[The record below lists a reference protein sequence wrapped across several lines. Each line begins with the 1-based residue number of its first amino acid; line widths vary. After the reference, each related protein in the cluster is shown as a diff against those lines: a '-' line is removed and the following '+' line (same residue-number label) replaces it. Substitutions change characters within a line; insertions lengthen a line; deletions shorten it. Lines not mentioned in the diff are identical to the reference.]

1 MIINPFLN
9 SSYLL
14 PPLITLIAS
23 LLLIAILWRWGRR
36 NYSTALFVGFL
47 LGMGLWS
54 FLLFGMR
61 SSPDVHQALLWERVL
76 PVTGYATFVFYY
88 HFTLN
93 YTNTRGQRRILL
105 ASYLYLVVIAALSP
119 TELLIQR
126 MRLEDYGYAPVMTP
140 FAFPLMMSLP
150 ALMVGGAYNLI
161 KRYKTSISYE
171 ERNRLLYLA
180 IALLFPL
187 LGTFIDAFSNLPPV
201 GVWANLIFCIICS
214 VAIIKYHL
222 LDIKIVLR
230 KGLVYLLIS
239 SIIAIPFVITLVISG
254 RFLGAQ
260 INNWWVYGITILFLA
275 AILRPIYDW
284 AQQIIDRLFYRDRY
298 DYLKAL
304 EQFSYQ
310 AQSVLNIEELGSKM
324 VQLVSGAIRTRS
336 ACLLLQDEEKRG
348 FTAAYCSGLSNKPSG
363 VVIRNDS
370 PIVKWLQ
377 SKGDILS
384 IDRFGLVPQLQSI
397 SLRERKNIER
407 MEATLFVPIG
417 ADQKQLSGIIILGE
431 KLSQQSYSWEDKQ
444 LLSTVSNQ
452 MFMAVENARLYE
464 QTKQSETVLR
474 ESEEKLRL
482 MYESMM
488 EGVIVTNLEGRIS
501 QVNESVVHMHGY
513 EAKDQLIQRNITELI
528 DVADRKKVENNIK
541 ATLRGEKTKSI
552 EVTFLTCKTEKFSGE
567 LNISLLRDT
576 EGEGNPAGL
585 VMVSEDVTERKQAEE
600 REKRLQ
606 EELNLSSRLASVGE
620 LAAGVAHEI
629 NNPLTG
635 IMGFSQRLLRK
646 STDETSKR
654 DLERIF
660 SETQRAA
667 RVVENL
673 RTFARRSEPKKEKI
687 NIHDILD
694 KAIEMRSYELRTSNI
709 EVVLDK
715 TSKTPLVMVDFH
727 QIQQVF
733 LNIIMNAEQAMSEA
747 KRKGK
752 LNIRTKEIDRLI
764 QISFTDDGPG
774 ISKKYN
780 DRLFDPFFT
789 TRSGKGGTGLGL
801 SICHGII
808 TDHGGNIY
816 VKSALGKG
824 MTVFVELRAS
834 LDTDSER
841 TNTLH

>member
-1 MIINPFLN
+1 M
-9 SSYLL
+9 SADEYRAL
-14 PPLITLIAS
+14 PWGRGISVPGFAVWVFFYHFSLIYTGIKKQKAI
-23 LLLIAILWRWGRR
+23 LLIA
-36 NYSTALFVGFL
+36 Y
-47 LGMGLWS
+47 
-54 FLLFGMR
+54 
-61 SSPDVHQALLWERVL
+61 
-76 PVTGYATFVFYY
+76 
-88 HFTLN
+88 
-93 YTNTRGQRRILL
+93 ILL
-105 ASYLYLVVIAALSP
+105 ALVVGLAP
-119 TELLIQR
+119 TGLLVE
-126 MRLEDYGYAPVMTP
+126 RLRVEAYGYASVTGPIGLIFFLAGFILIILAV
-140 FAFPLMMSLP
+140 
-150 ALMVGGAYNLI
+150 VNLAGCYR
-161 KRYKTSISYE
+161 KSTSYE
-171 ERNRLLYLA
+171 ERNRLFYLSA
-180 IALLFPL
+180 AAVFPVIGGGL
-187 LGTFIDAFSNLPPV
+187 DGFSDLPPAAM
-201 GVWANLIFCIICS
+201 WANLIFCIICS

-222 LDIKIVLR
+222 LDIKIVFR

-239 SIIAIPFVITLVISG
+239 SIIAVPYVIILVISS
-254 RFLGAQ
+254 RFLGAK
-260 INNWWVYGITILFLA
+260 IDSWWVYGLTILFLT

-310 AQSVLNIEELGSKM
+310 AQSVLNLEELGSKM

-348 FTAAYCSGLSNKPSG
+348 FIAAYCSGLSNKPSG

-377 SKGDILS
+377 SKCDILS
-384 IDRFGLVPQLQSI
+384 IDRFDLVPQLQSI

-407 MEATLFVPIG
+407 MGATLFVPIG
-417 ADQKQLSGIIILGE
+417 ADQKQLSGIIVLGE
-431 KLSQQSYSWEDKQ
+431 KLSQQSYSWEDKR

-452 MFMAVENARLYE
+452 MFMAVENAKLYE

-501 QVNESVVHMHGY
+501 QVNESAVHMHGY

-541 ATLRGEKTKSI
+541 AALRGEKTKSVEI
-552 EVTFLTCKTEKFSGE
+552 TFLTYKAGEFPGE

-576 EGEGNPAGL
+576 EGKPAGF
-585 VMVSEDVTERKQAEE
+585 VMVSEDITESKLAEE

-606 EELNLSSRLASVGE
+606 AELNLSSRLASVGE

-629 NNPLTG
+629 NNPLTS

-646 STDETSKR
+646 STDATSKR

-673 RTFARRSEPKKEKI
+673 RTFAKRSEPKKEKI
-687 NIHDILD
+687 NIHEVLN
-694 KAIEMRSYELRTSNI
+694 KSIEMRAYELKTSNI
-709 EVVLDK
+709 EIVTNLASEIPPVV
-715 TSKTPLVMVDFH
+715 VDFH

-747 KRKGK
+747 KRGGK
-752 LNIRTKEIDRLI
+752 LNIWTKEIGHLI

-774 ISKKYN
+774 ISKKYH
-780 DRLFDPFFT
+780 DKIFDPFFT

-824 MTVFVELRAS
+824 TTVFVELGAS

-841 TNTLH
+841 TNTLDVTEMPRT